1 MAVLA
6 ELEVRTRA
14 RVAFGR
20 HRQFG
25 SLVVVIPHDLARKSR
40 LGPERGDARQRRNQA
55 ERLTHAEIGLKIR
68 SDREIPG
75 GG

>member
-6 ELEVRTRA
+6 ELGVRTRA

-25 SLVVVIPHDLARKSR
+25 SVVVVVRYDLARKSG
-40 LGPERGDARQRRNQA
+40 LGPKRGDARQRRDEA
-55 ERLTHAEIGLKIR
+55 GSAAHA
-68 SDREIPG
+68 
-75 GG
+75 

>member
-25 SLVVVIPHDLARKSR
+25 SLVVVIRYDLPRKSG
-40 LGPERGDARQRRNQA
+40 LGPERGYARQRRDEGGSA
-55 ERLTHAEIGLKIR
+55 AHA
-68 SDREIPG
+68 
-75 GG
+75 

>member
-25 SLVVVIPHDLARKSR
+25 SLVVVIRYDLARKSG
-40 LGPERGDARQRRNQA
+40 LGPERGDAR
-55 ERLTHAEIGLKIR
+55 
-68 SDREIPG
+68 
-75 GG
+75 